1 MIRVTFLGVGAA
13 LPAPGQTNCAYLI
26 ETGDVR
32 LLFDCGPA
40 ILQQL
45 AAVGR
50 TPGDVTHLFV
60 SHAHGDHALGWPMFR
75 LWWGLHKFDGDAPRT
90 LPTVVASEATWAHL
104 RVLWDHSYG
113 EIPAVELPAVELPT
127 DRPHVHQL
135 TPAITLST
143 RRMVHSDLFPVLGA
157 RLETEGKVLV
167 FTADTARCDSV
178 LELARGADLLV
189 HDSAHAVT
197 VAPRKETQSRYHCSA
212 RDAGEY
218 ASAAGAKRLALVHVS
233 AEYEG
238 RHEELAAEARTR
250 FAGPVFAPR
259 AGETA
264 TV

>member
-26 ETGDVR
+26 EAGGAR
-32 LLFDCGPA
+32 ILFDCGPA
-40 ILQQL
+40 VLQQL

-75 LWWGLHKFDGDAPRT
+75 LWWGLHQFDGDAPPA
-90 LPTVVASEATWAHL
+90 PTTAVASEATWAHL

-113 EIPAVELPAVELPT
+113 EIPALELPAVELPA
-127 DRPHVHQL
+127 DRPHEHRL
-135 TPAITLST
+135 TPAIRLST
-143 RRMVHSDLFPVLGA
+143 WRMAHSERFPVLGA
-157 RLETEGKVLV
+157 RFEVGGKVLA
-167 FTADTARCDSV
+167 FTADTARCDGV

-189 HDSAHAVT
+189 HDSAHSVT
-197 VAPRKETQSRYHCSA
+197 VQPRKETQGRYHCSA

-218 ASAAGAKRLALVHVS
+218 AAAAGARRLALVHVS

-238 RHEELAAEARTR
+238 RHEALVEEARAH
-250 FAGPVFAPR
+250 FGGEVFAPR
-259 AGETA
+259 AGQ
-264 TV
+264 TVTV